1 MSLIDGNVDGNT
13 VKKTK
18 LNINARVIEICPIN
32 DESEGDPVLP
42 ALRVEFYTCPPC
54 ASTTTQSM

>member
-1 MSLIDGNVDGNT
+1 M
-13 VKKTK
+13 KKTK